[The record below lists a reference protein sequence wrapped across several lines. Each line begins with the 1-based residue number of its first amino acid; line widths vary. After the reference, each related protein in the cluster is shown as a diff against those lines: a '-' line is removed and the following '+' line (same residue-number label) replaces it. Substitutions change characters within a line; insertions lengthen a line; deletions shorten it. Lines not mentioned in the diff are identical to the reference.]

1 MSTLTKGISM
11 FLLSAIIMALLVM
24 IVLGFMLGFTH
35 PLPWILIAVL
45 AVVPFIHDKI
55 VGKRFVEWNDSLS
68 VGIDSIDND
77 HKKLLGMINQ
87 LQTAAHYHT
96 DDELIEKT
104 LNDLVD
110 YTKYHFAREEDMMR
124 DNNYPDFEEHKQQH
138 EQMVQQVTQFIN
150 EYRIDKTRTID
161 NVTLF
166 LKTWLIN
173 HINGS
178 DQDYAPFLHDKGIK

>member
-1 MSTLTKGISM
+1 MSTVTKGISM
-11 FLLSAIIMALLVM
+11 FVLSILILALLVM
-24 IVLGFMLGFTH
+24 IVLGFMLGFTN
-35 PLPWILIAVL
+35 PLPWVLIAVL
-45 AVVPFIHDKI
+45 IIIPFIHDRI
-55 VGKRFVEWNDSLS
+55 VSRRFVTWKDAYS
-68 VGIDSIDND
+68 VGISSIDQD

-87 LQTAAHYHT
+87 LQTAAHYQT
-96 DDELIEKT
+96 DDDLIEQT

-110 YTKYHFAREEDMMR
+110 YTRYHFAREEDLMR
-124 DNNYPDFEEHKQQH
+124 ESNYPDFEAHKQQH
-138 EQMVQQVTQFIN
+138 EQMVQQVTKFID

-178 DQDYAPFLHDKGIK
+178 DQAYAPYLKQHNVK

>member
-11 FLLSAIIMALLVM
+11 FVLTILILALLVM

-35 PLPWILIAVL
+35 PLPWILIGVL
-45 AVVPFIHDKI
+45 AVIPFIHDKI
-55 VGKRFVEWNDSLS
+55 VSKRFVTWKDSYS
-68 VGIDSIDND
+68 VGIDSIDQD

-87 LQTAAHYHT
+87 LQTAAHYQT
-96 DDELIEKT
+96 DDALIEQT

-110 YTKYHFAREEDMMR
+110 YTKYHFAREEDLMKA
-124 DNNYPDFEEHKQQH
+124 NNYPDFDAHKKQH
-138 EQMVQQVTQFIN
+138 EEMVQQVSKFID
-150 EYRIDKTRTID
+150 EYRVDQTRTID

-178 DQDYAPFLHDKGIK
+178 DQEYAPFFKEKGVK

>member
-1 MSTLTKGISM
+1 MTTLTKGISM
-11 FLLSAIIMALLVM
+11 FLLSALIMALLVM

-45 AVVPFIHDKI
+45 AIIPYIHDKI
-55 VGKRFVEWNDSLS
+55 VSNRFVEWSDSLS
-68 VGIDSIDND
+68 VGIDSIDAD
-77 HKKLLGMINQ
+77 HKRLLGMINQ

-104 LNDLVD
+104 LNELVD
-110 YTKYHFAREEDMMR
+110 YTKYHFSREEEIMQA
-124 DNNYPDFEEHKQQH
+124 NAYPDFDQHKQQH
-138 EQMVQQVTQFIN
+138 VAMVNEVAKFIE

-161 NVTLF
+161 NVTLY

-173 HINGS
+173 HIKGS
-178 DQDYAPFLHDKGIK
+178 DQEYAPFLKQKGVK